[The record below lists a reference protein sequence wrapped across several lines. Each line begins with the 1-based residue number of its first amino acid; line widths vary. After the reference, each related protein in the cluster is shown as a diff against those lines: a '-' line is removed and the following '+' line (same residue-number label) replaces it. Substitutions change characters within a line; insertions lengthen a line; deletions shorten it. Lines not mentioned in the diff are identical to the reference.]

1 MWADVGHVMQKLR
14 SAAPPDELLDGF
26 PLLWRNPE
34 LLLGGRLWH
43 RRLADDCRAA
53 GSHPGCVRILVG
65 VTVGP
70 EHAVAEDDQQLVA
83 VERFRI
89 QHFHFV
95 AEVDRDTELPVDG
108 AAQTGADVVAVVI
121 AIADEGE
128 RRRLGSRIQ
137 AAQQGDR
144 RRRAGLQRGP
154 PGYDHA
160 IPSSRVTS
168 KKCTPVAPGKL
179 GEHETTAG
187 YDTIF
192 LYASPDVYSLR
203 RIHSC
208 SVNPNTPFTL
218 LSWFLLWR

>member
-1 MWADVGHVMQKLR
+1 MLY
-14 SAAPPDELLDGF
+14 GF
-26 PLLWRNPE
+26 SLLWRNPE
-34 LLLGGRLWH
+34 LLVGGRLWH

-53 GSHPGCVRILVG
+53 GSHPGCVRSLVG

-144 RRRAGLQRGP
+144 CRRASLKRCS
-154 PGYDHA
+154 PGNDHT
-160 IPSSRVTS
+160 IPSSQVIS
-168 KKCTPVAPGKL
+168 KVQVLRIVG
-179 GEHETTAG
+179 
-187 YDTIF
+187 
-192 LYASPDVYSLR
+192 VYSLR
-203 RIHSC
+203 RIYSC
-208 SVNPNTPFTL
+208 SANPSTPYSL
-218 LSWFLLWR
+218 LSWFLLS